1 VRKKKV
7 LLLPYAWL
15 KKLLSLVCQFLRI
28 LVAHQQAIDFLV
40 WCGIATMTVYST
52 RDEEKL
58 RNEEGVKVTAR
69 EGVVSFDLVENFAFS
84 LVGALG

>member
-1 VRKKKV
+1 
-7 LLLPYAWL
+7 
-15 KKLLSLVCQFLRI
+15 
-28 LVAHQQAIDFLV
+28 VARQQAIDFLV

>member
-1 VRKKKV
+1 
-7 LLLPYAWL
+7 
-15 KKLLSLVCQFLRI
+15 
-28 LVAHQQAIDFLV
+28 
-40 WCGIATMTVYST
+40 MTVYST

-58 RNEEGVKVTAR
+58 RNEEGVMVTAR